1 MMAERIR
8 VKCPECG
15 NMVTARKAA
24 TRWHPEYTH
33 RMLTTHLNG
42 VSRRCRASGWQV
54 DLEMVSEPRIV
65 GVAMRP
71 AIMVSRPPTFEITR
85 IGGAPM
91 DDRCEFR
98 EVGGLRCTGVAGH
111 GDTGREPHTF
121 DHRSRARARDRVIEA
136 ARMASRSI
144 PSRYP
149 EIVALHDALVALD
162 AVEGRT

>member
-1 MMAERIR
+1 
-8 VKCPECG
+8 
-15 NMVTARKAA
+15 MVTARIAA

-42 VSRRCRASGWQV
+42 SRRCEASGRRV
-54 DLEMVSEPRIV
+54 DLEMVAEPLEHRIDQRV
-65 GVAMRP
+65 HHVEG
-71 AIMVSRPPTFEITR
+71 RPPTFEITR
-85 IGGAPM
+85 MEEAPM

-121 DHRSRARARDRVIEA
+121 DLLSRAEARDRVIAA
-136 ARMASRSI
+136 ARVASRSI